1 MFQIVFVTVI
11 SAVVAIGFIFFS
23 TTSDG
28 AEESSTLE
36 MESACMGDASHKDAA

>member
-11 SAVVAIGFIFFS
+11 SAVIAVGFIFFS

-28 AEESSTLE
+28 AEESPTVE
-36 MESACMGDASHKDAA
+36 MDGSVKTQASHGDAA